1 MNKKIAIEIKI
12 DNFPIKIIN
21 FSSKAVFDYVCKND
35 VKNILFIFA
44 TDKNELVTEYVK
56 KSTKL
61 VSHLKGVVVDFYQL
75 TDQHLIVKFD
85 EQYDLIIL
93 ADDYRVYNF
102 ARLNFDKEKV
112 ITLSSNLTNITYALS
127 NLVFEQNCKLKAN
140 VLNTQFNILN
150 KVKTK
155 YNAEFYGFVAY
166 AIIESLKKL
175 IKSPEINGDILEVFN
190 FLNYYVE
197 TFIANNRTNLINKD
211 VKQKMIKCLQF
222 FFQFQ
227 SKEIPQLPI
236 DKVCSL
242 PELYYQFGVNGDKLV
257 TSILKLKLAN
267 NIIKSLP
274 FDKERIINN
283 LKIIKEKILYFEK
296 LVQEKNSKEEKYA

>member
-1 MNKKIAIEIKI
+1 MNTKITTEIKI
-12 DNFPIKIIN
+12 DKLPIKIIN

-44 TDKNELVTEYVK
+44 TDKNDLITEYVK

-75 TDQHLIVKFD
+75 TNQHLIVKFD

-112 ITLSSNLTNITYALS
+112 ITLNSNLTNITYALS
-127 NLVFEQNCKLKAN
+127 NLAFEQNCKLKTN

-150 KVKTK
+150 KLKTK

-175 IKSPEINGDILEVFN
+175 IKSPKIDDALEVFN
-190 FLNYYVE
+190 FFNYYVE
-197 TFIANNRTNLINKD
+197 AFIVNNQTNLID
-211 VKQKMIKCLQF
+211 REVKQKMSKCLQL

-227 SKEIPQLPI
+227 NKELPPLLI
-236 DKVCSL
+236 SKVCSL
-242 PELYYQFGVNGDKLV
+242 PELYYQFGVNGDKFVASVLKVKLV
-257 TSILKLKLAN
+257 D

-274 FDKERIINN
+274 ISKERIINN
-283 LKIIKEKILYFEK
+283 LKTIKEKILYFKK
-296 LVQEKNSKEEKYA
+296 LVKENNSKEEKYA